1 MGVPKRHLKA
11 VDGSGFA
18 PDPWEQRFRLL
29 AGSVRAL
36 VSVHNAAGAFVYASP
51 LVSDLVTAAL
61 LATVIAVSWV
71 TYSLVERPA
80 RSWSR
85 RVAPRIGRA
94 ASPLA
99 RASA

>member
-36 VSVHNAAGAFVYASP
+36 VSVHDAAGSFP
-51 LVSDLVTAAL
+51 VSYTHLTL
-61 LATVIAVSWV
+61 PTIL
-71 TYSLVERPA
+71 
-80 RSWSR
+80 
-85 RVAPRIGRA
+85 RV
-94 ASPLA
+94 
-99 RASA
+99 